1 MAQKKV
7 IPISR
12 RELLKTGVAATAAM
26 SVGLPVTQ
34 ACAQAA
40 QAADAGIEWHKG
52 VCRFCGNRY
61 RYSRAELEKLPFSK
75 A

>member
-52 VCRFCGNRY
+52 WASAASAVPVAVCR
-61 RYSRAELEKLPFSK
+61 SAQ
-75 A
+75 

>member
-40 QAADAGIEWHKG
+40 QAADAGIECTRASAASAVPVA
-52 VCRFCGNRY
+52 VCR
-61 RYSRAELEKLPFSK
+61 SAQ
-75 A
+75 